1 MPPQTRRMKV
11 FENWDTSL
19 KVPALFLLMM
29 SMALIRDQHLIPL
42 LPCIAAALFIASGIP
57 LTLLLSRFRAP
68 VVFLLFVSAFL
79 ILFSEGDALVRF
91 GPVVLK
97 SRGAVLALNTCVRVL
112 SVIAVGIIMI
122 KTTPLSGLSR
132 KLKRIMIPHIL
143 VDIGIMTGR
152 YIMVIGE
159 DYRRMKTARKLR
171 GYMSGKSMARRF
183 GVIVPTAATLLI
195 KGFQQSER
203 VFNAMR
209 MRGYGSSAAG
219 EGRSYVSERPSIP
232 SFLMFLATVTVSIL
246 LIVLEVT
253 SETA

>member
-1 MPPQTRRMKV
+1 MTPANSRMRV

-29 SMALIRDQHLIPL
+29 SMTLIRNQHLMPL
-42 LPCIAAALFIASGIP
+42 LPCIAAMLFIASGVQ
-57 LTLLLSRFRAP
+57 LSLLLSRFRAP
-68 VVFLLFVSAFL
+68 VVFLLFVSVFL
-79 ILFSEGDALVRF
+79 MLFSEGDALIRF

-97 SRGAVLALNTCVRVL
+97 SQGAILALNTCVRVL
-112 SVIAVGIIMI
+112 SVITIGIIMI
-122 KTTPLSGLSR
+122 HTTPLSGLSA
-132 KLKRIMIPHIL
+132 KLKRMLIPHIL

-159 DYRRMKTARKLR
+159 DYSKMKTARKLR
-171 GYMSGKSMARRF
+171 GYVPGRSISRRF

-209 MRGYGSSAAG
+209 MRGYAG
-219 EGRSYVSERPSIP
+219 DEGRKDALERPSAA
-232 SFLMFLATVTVSIL
+232 SFLMLLVTVTVSVL
-246 LIVLEVT
+246 LIVLEITV
-253 SETA
+253 ETA

>member
-1 MPPQTRRMKV
+1 MLPQSRRMKV

-42 LPCIAAALFIASGIP
+42 LPCIAVIMFIASGVP
-57 LTLLLSRFRAP
+57 FSLLLSRFRAP
-68 VVFLLFVSAFL
+68 VVFLLFVSVFL
-79 ILFSEGDALVRF
+79 ILFSEDTVLVRM
-91 GPVVLK
+91 GPLVLK
-97 SRGAVLALNTCVRVL
+97 SQGAILALNTCVRVL
-112 SVIAVGIIMI
+112 SVITVGIIMI
-122 KTTPLSGLSR
+122 HTTPLSGLSG
-132 KLKRIMIPHIL
+132 KLKRMLIPHIL

-159 DYRRMKTARKLR
+159 DYTKMKNARKLR
-171 GYMSGKSMARRF
+171 GYMPGKSITRRF

-209 MRGYGSSAAG
+209 MRGYGSSEA
-219 EGRSYVSERPSIP
+219 SENRDNTLEKPSI
-232 SFLMFLATVTVSIL
+232 SSIFMFLATITVSVL
-246 LIVLEVT
+246 LIVLEITV
-253 SETA
+253 ETA

>member
-1 MPPQTRRMKV
+1 MRV

-19 KVPALFLLMM
+19 KIPSMFLLMM
-29 SMALIRDQHLIPL
+29 SMALIRDQYLISL
-42 LPCIAAALFIASGIP
+42 LPCVAAILFIASGLP
-57 LTLLLSRFRAP
+57 LSLLLSRFRAP
-68 VVFLLFVSAFL
+68 IVFLLFVSVFL
-79 ILFSEGDALVRF
+79 VLFSEGDALVRI

-97 SRGAVLALNTCVRVL
+97 SQGAILALNTCVRVL
-112 SVIAVGIIMI
+112 SVITVGIVMI
-122 KTTPLSGLSR
+122 YTTPLSGLSG
-132 KLKRIMIPHIL
+132 KLKRMLIPHIL

-159 DYRRMKTARKLR
+159 DYNKMKTARKLR
-171 GYMSGKSMARRF
+171 GYMPGKSMARRF

-219 EGRSYVSERPSIP
+219 EARSYALERPSIS
-232 SFLMFLATVTVSIL
+232 SFLMFLATVTVSVL

-253 SETA
+253 VETA

>member
-1 MPPQTRRMKV
+1 MRV

-29 SMALIRDQHLIPL
+29 SMTLIRNQHLMPL
-42 LPCIAAALFIASGIP
+42 LPCIAAMLFIASGVQ
-57 LTLLLSRFRAP
+57 LSLLLSRFRAP
-68 VVFLLFVSAFL
+68 VVFLLFVSVFL
-79 ILFSEGDALVRF
+79 MLFSEGDALIRF

-97 SRGAVLALNTCVRVL
+97 SQGAILALNTCVRVL
-112 SVIAVGIIMI
+112 SVITIGIIMI
-122 KTTPLSGLSR
+122 HTTPLSGLSA
-132 KLKRIMIPHIL
+132 KLKRMLIPHIL

-159 DYRRMKTARKLR
+159 DYSKMKTARKLR
-171 GYMSGKSMARRF
+171 GYVPGRSISRRF

-209 MRGYGSSAAG
+209 MRGYAG
-219 EGRSYVSERPSIP
+219 DEGRKDALERPSAA
-232 SFLMFLATVTVSIL
+232 SFLMLLVTVTVSVL
-246 LIVLEVT
+246 LIVLEITV
-253 SETA
+253 ETA

>member
-1 MPPQTRRMKV
+1 MRV

-19 KVPALFLLMM
+19 KIPALFLLMM
-29 SMALIRDQHLIPL
+29 SMALIRDQHLMPL
-42 LPCIAAALFIASGIP
+42 LPCIAAILFIASGLP
-57 LTLLLSRFRAP
+57 LSLLLSRFRAP

-79 ILFSEGDALVRF
+79 MLFSEGDTLVRF

-97 SRGAVLALNTCVRVL
+97 LQGVILAVNTCVRVL
-112 SVIAVGIIMI
+112 SVITIGIIMI
-122 KTTPLSGLSR
+122 HTTPLSGLSA
-132 KLKRIMIPHIL
+132 KLKRMLIPHIL

-159 DYRRMKTARKLR
+159 DYSKMKTARKLR
-171 GYMSGKSMARRF
+171 GFVPGKSIVRRF

-209 MRGYGSSAAG
+209 MRGYGSIAAD
-219 EGRSYVSERPSIP
+219 EGRNDAFEKPSTA
-232 SFLMFLATVTVSIL
+232 SFLMLLLTVALSVL
-246 LIVLEVT
+246 LIVLEITV
-253 SETA
+253 ETA

>member
-1 MPPQTRRMKV
+1 MKV

-42 LPCIAAALFIASGIP
+42 LPCIAVVLFIASGVP
-57 LTLLLSRFRAP
+57 LSLLLSRFRAP
-68 VVFLLFVSAFL
+68 VLFLLFVSVFL
-79 ILFSEGDALVRF
+79 VLFSEGDALVRI

-97 SRGAVLALNTCVRVL
+97 SQGAILALNTCVRVL
-112 SVIAVGIIMI
+112 SVITVGIIMI
-122 KTTPLSGLSR
+122 HTTPLSGLPG
-132 KLKRIMIPHIL
+132 KLKRILIPGII
-143 VDIGIMTGR
+143 VDIGVMTGR

-159 DYRRMKTARKLR
+159 DYSKMKTARKLR
-171 GYMSGKSMARRF
+171 GYMPGKSMARRF

-195 KGFQQSER
+195 KGFGQSER

-209 MRGYGSSAAG
+209 MRGYGSSTAG
-219 EGRSYVSERPSIP
+219 EDRKYALERPSIA
-232 SFLMFLATVTVSIL
+232 SFLMFLAIVTVSVL

-253 SETA
+253 VETA